1 MTEEKTY
8 PRVAVMFAEGLE
20 EVEGLTVVD
29 LLFRAHIPCDMVSI
43 AADRTITSSHNVKL
57 TCHRSIYDE
66 DFSFDDYGMIVLP
79 GGIPGTPNLR
89 ACEPLCEALKD
100 FSHRK
105 RLIGAI
111 CAAPSIL
118 AELGLL
124 EGRAATSN
132 PGFQHVL
139 AEHGAH
145 VAADKPVVVDGP
157 FITSQG
163 MGTALDF
170 ALTIISVLAN
180 DGVVQDVRTKI
191 VDMR

>member
-1 MTEEKTY
+1 MAEEKTY

-29 LLFRAHIPCDMVSI
+29 LLFRAHIPCDMVAI
-43 AADRTITSSHNVKL
+43 APEHTLTSSHNVTL

-66 DFSFDDYGMIVLP
+66 DFSFNDYGMIVLP
-79 GGIPGTPNLR
+79 GGIPGTPNLG
-89 ACEPLCEALKD
+89 ACEPLCDALKD
-100 FSHRK
+100 FAARK
-105 RLIGAI
+105 ALIGAI

-124 EGRAATSN
+124 DGRSATSN

-139 AEHGAH
+139 AEHGAQ
-145 VAADKPVVVDGP
+145 VIADKPVVIDGS

-163 MGTALDF
+163 MGTAIDF
-170 ALTIISVLAN
+170 ALTIISVLAG
-180 DGVVQDVRTKI
+180 DEAVQDVRTKI